1 MKACKTVVYSFFIG
15 GLLALIAQALVT
27 MWTQFLTGTPMQF
40 FIGGSTLISMGII
53 GCFLGGFANYQIVE
67 KWGTFGALLPF
78 SGFAMAVGMKM
89 IGPWTNEKVSVGKAI
104 IPGLWLVIWFNLV
117 AAAISI
123 LFGYVCGMMG
133 IEPMISIE
141 KNTTATVFPLS
152 FVIGG
157 LLCALFQ
164 IVYLIVKG
172 ITPKCKPVWILLTAW
187 LCGSIFAP
195 VGISSMLANLAGQG
209 FSVLIPVGGYNM
221 YNVGVSFALGAFDE
235 GFLHLGSFFLAV
247 AGLFFTGLATFLIY
261 KAKFGRMPIKDV
273 HRMNAQ
279 DFIEELD

>member
-1 MKACKTVVYSFFIG
+1 MKAYKTVVYSFFIG
-15 GLLALIAQALVT
+15 GLFALIAQALVT
-27 MWTQFLTGTPMQF
+27 VWTHLLTNTPMEF

-53 GCFLGGFANYQIVE
+53 GCVLGGFANYQIVE

-89 IGPWTNEKVSVGKAI
+89 IGPWTKDNASVGKAI

-123 LFGYVCGMMG
+123 LSGYICGMAG
-133 IEPMISIE
+133 IEPLVSLE

-152 FVIGG
+152 FLVGG
-157 LLCALFQ
+157 ALCMLFQ
-164 IVYLIVKG
+164 VVYLIVKR
-172 ITPKCKPVWILLTAW
+172 ITPKCKPLWILLTAW
-187 LCGSIFAP
+187 FCGSVFAP
-195 VGISSMLANLAGQG
+195 LGISGALASLAGQG

-221 YNVGVSFALGAFDE
+221 YNVGMSFAMGAFDD
-235 GFLHLGSFFLAV
+235 GLLHLGSFFLAV

-261 KAKFGRMPIKDV
+261 KAKFGRMPLEEV
-273 HRMNAQ
+273 HRMKGQ
-279 DFIEELD
+279 EFIDGI